1 METLDYGPTGR
12 KSGMILCTAGHRDVL
27 LNGQPLRVQEGMVC
41 LFTPL
46 VALFELSRDDDY
58 ADIVIADD
66 TTVFYSTVRTVI
78 DIIANQRIFKR
89 PYLVCTRAYI
99 DYFKRQHTAI
109 EAKRASLREARSK
122 EEERLLTQTLHLLE
136 QEAMLEFVYQ
146 YCTNN
151 GTDGQE
157 LEKGDSIIFGF
168 FSTLYQ
174 ECKTRR
180 DVAYYA
186 AKANLSSRHFA
197 RIIRNK
203 TGKAP
208 SEWIAYLT
216 VVNAQTLLK
225 QTEKSIKEIAAELH
239 FPEQFTFRKFFKLHT
254 GMSPKKYRTRQ
265 KADAG

>member
-146 YCTNN
+146 YCTSN

-168 FSTLYQ
+168 FLHPLSGMQDPARRGLLRRQGQPVVQTLCTHHQ
-174 ECKTRR
+174 EQDREGPLGVDSLPDRSQRT
-180 DVAYYA
+180 DVAEA
-186 AKANLSSRHFA
+186 DR
-197 RIIRNK
+197 
-203 TGKAP
+203 
-208 SEWIAYLT
+208 
-216 VVNAQTLLK
+216 
-225 QTEKSIKEIAAELH
+225 KEH
-239 FPEQFTFRKFFKLHT
+239 
-254 GMSPKKYRTRQ
+254 
-265 KADAG
+265 